1 MRANL
6 SFEEFL
12 RQLAAQR
19 GTTGKLRLAAR
30 YWRQVKSLSAAER
43 ERVALAL
50 GSQVAWKQ
58 LERLFLRDGTLSEDE
73 RAVQEALD
81 RLGDADP
88 DELRRWAA
96 QLRHTD
102 RRRVSDLVATAVQA
116 ALEQEA
122 EEIGRAT
129 PAPGGAGN
137 EPATDSVTPPEKAAP
152 GPAAAPAAAPP
163 TPAASPAPAAPA
175 STSRPPAASPQAS
188 AKPSPMP
195 FQGSAPPA
203 PAPARSS
210 VRPAPAPPPASA
222 PAPSIRSPIAEDPA
236 PAPAAPNP
244 APAASTSP
252 ASRRPAWGSPLPD
265 PIPATFRR
273 DGPRASLSAV
283 QRLRELR
290 ELREN
295 PAGVA
300 ALGAAGRAELVANL
314 GPGWAARRA
323 VSELIRG
330 GVVTGVDESLGLI
343 AQLDTPVRQSW
354 CLGVLIDHVR
364 LSAAER
370 ERVLEAA
377 PTAAARRRLARRL
390 DSSGSPR
397 REL

>member
-152 GPAAAPAAAPP
+152 GSAAA
-163 TPAASPAPAAPA
+163 
-175 STSRPPAASPQAS
+175 
-188 AKPSPMP
+188 
-195 FQGSAPPA
+195 
-203 PAPARSS
+203 
-210 VRPAPAPPPASA
+210 PAPAPPASA
-222 PAPSIRSPIAEDPA
+222 LAPSIRSPIAEDPA

>member
-12 RQLAAQR
+12 RQLATQR

-81 RLGDADP
+81 RLGEADP

-129 PAPGGAGN
+129 PAPGGAAD
-137 EPATDSVTPPEKAAP
+137 EATTDSA
-152 GPAAAPAAAPP
+152 
-163 TPAASPAPAAPA
+163 PAPAPPAPA
-175 STSRPPAASPQAS
+175 SMSGPPAASPQAS
-188 AKPSPMP
+188 TKPSPVP
-195 FQGSAPPA
+195 FQTSAPPA
-203 PAPARSS
+203 PAPPPSS
-210 VRPAPAPPPASA
+210 TRPAASPPPASGL
-222 PAPSIRSPIAEDPA
+222 APSIRSPIAEDEARHGATRSHSSDAWPLVRVPEPGLPSVA
-236 PAPAAPNP
+236 R
-244 APAASTSP
+244 P
-252 ASRRPAWGSPLPD
+252 ASHEFAGVAALPGRF
-265 PIPATFRR
+265 PEGFR
-273 DGPRASLSAV
+273 GGGAGLPLSAV

-300 ALGAAGRAELVANL
+300 ALGAAGRAELVAKL
-314 GPGWAARRA
+314 GPGWASRRA

-330 GVVTGVDESLGLI
+330 GAVTGVDESLRLI

-354 CLGVLIDHVR
+354 CLGVLIDHMR

-390 DSSGSPR
+390 DSSGAPR